1 VSSRAAAWERL
12 RAAALIGALA
22 VLGLAAC
29 AAPDS
34 SAPGG
39 ATSTGAVSTAGT
51 LPGSSEESAER
62 RRARIRVE
70 LAANYY
76 QQGNFP
82 VALQE
87 LRQALAID
95 PDYAMAHGMLGV
107 VQMDLGENAQAEASF
122 QRGLRLA
129 PNDSEIN
136 NNYGWFLCQTGRP
149 KESIDYFM
157 RALRNPLYT
166 TPARPYHNAG
176 ICSLRMGDEKAAEDY
191 FLRSYQVDPRN
202 PVAMYNLA
210 EIYLKRGD
218 FERARLYSERLSGSY
233 EPSAQT
239 LWLALRIE
247 RKAGNRDAE
256 ASLAAQLKRR
266 FPTSMEAARLARGEY
281 GD

>member
-1 VSSRAAAWERL
+1 MSRIVAVLGRL
-12 RAAALIGALA
+12 RVIALVGALA
-22 VLGLAAC
+22 VLGLASC
-29 AAPDS
+29 ATRDEATTGGS
-34 SAPGG
+34 RIAGAGSTPG
-39 ATSTGAVSTAGT
+39 S
-51 LPGSSEESAER
+51 LPGSPEESEER

-76 QQGNFP
+76 QQGNYP

-87 LRQALAID
+87 LRQALEAD
-95 PDYAMAHGMLGV
+95 PDYAMAHGMLGLL
-107 VQMDLGENAQAEASF
+107 QMDLGEHAAADASF
-122 QRGLRLA
+122 QRALRLA
-129 PNDSEIN
+129 PNDSDLN

-157 RALRNPLYT
+157 KAVRNPLYM
-166 TPARPYHNAG
+166 TPARPFHNAG

-191 FLRSYQVDPRN
+191 FLRSFQIDPRN
-202 PVAMYNLA
+202 AVAMYNLA

-218 FERARLYSERLSGSY
+218 MERARLYSYRLSTTY

-256 ASLAAQLKRR
+256 DSLAAQLKRR

>member
-1 VSSRAAAWERL
+1 MSSIVAILGRARL
-12 RAAALIGALA
+12 VALIGALA
-22 VLGLAAC
+22 LLGLAAC
-29 AAPDS
+29 AAPEGS
-34 SAPGG
+34 TSAGSQAGG
-39 ATSTGAVSTAGT
+39 SVASAAA
-51 LPGSSEESAER
+51 LPGSSQESEQQ

-76 QQGNFP
+76 QQGNYT

-87 LRQALAID
+87 LQRALAID
-95 PDYAMAHGMLGV
+95 PDYAMAHGMLGL
-107 VQMDLGENAQAEASF
+107 VQMDLGERAAAEASF
-122 QRGLRLA
+122 RQALRLA
-129 PNDSEIN
+129 PNDSDIN

-176 ICSLRMGDEKAAEDY
+176 ICALRMGDDKAAEDY
-191 FLRSYQVDPRN
+191 FLRSFQIDPRN
-202 PVAMYNLA
+202 AVAMYNLA

-218 FERARLYSERLSGSY
+218 TDRARLYSQRLATTY

-247 RKAGNRDAE
+247 RKSGNRDAQE
-256 ASLAAQLKRR
+256 SLAAQLKRR
-266 FPTSMEAARLARGEY
+266 FPTSLEAARLARGEY